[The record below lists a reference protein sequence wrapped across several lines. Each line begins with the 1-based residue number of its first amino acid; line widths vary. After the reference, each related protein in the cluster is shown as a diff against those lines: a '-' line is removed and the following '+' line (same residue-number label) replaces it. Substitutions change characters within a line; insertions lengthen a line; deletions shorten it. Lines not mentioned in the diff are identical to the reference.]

1 MTRRETTIRISTGA
15 LLAAALWAITLTGAE
30 AQNSIAATAQVP
42 AVAGNAEGRTT
53 LIGNAMRLSVGQSMF
68 VSTVDRLRKVYI
80 SNPDVLDSIT
90 STPHQIVVTGKA
102 PGVSSLILWDES
114 GQSQAYHVAVDLD
127 VDGLRNSL
135 KEAFPYENIQ
145 ADGRQD
151 QVALA
156 GTVSS
161 PAVVD
166 QAVKIA
172 GNFSKTV
179 VNSLVLA
186 PQHTPQVRLKVRVVE
201 IDRTRAKELGFN
213 FFTVGKN
220 SSNVSTG
227 QFPAITVASTASSGT
242 SQGTGSALLGLQ
254 SLLSMF
260 YYNEALGIG
269 AAIEAL
275 ENKQIIQ
282 ILAEPTLSA
291 VSGEKASFLS
301 GGEFPFPVIQPSS
314 GGYTSVT
321 IQFRPYG
328 VRLDFTPLVLPDGTI
343 QLKVAPEVSALD
355 YTNEVEIAGYIIPA
369 ISTRRADTE
378 VELKT
383 GQSFMISGLL
393 DNRTTDQLEKIP
405 GIGDIPVLGKLFQ
418 TKSSTHSVVEL
429 AVIVTPTLVDPLSE
443 NAPAMQPKMVIPFVD
458 PPKFDKPMVPKT
470 PPAQPQPQPMPQ
482 DVPVVEPPK
491 D

>member
-1 MTRRETTIRISTGA
+1 MRRRQSTIRIGTAA
-15 LLAAALWAITLTGAE
+15 LLAAACWAITLSGAE
-30 AQNSIAATAQVP
+30 AQNSLAAASQVP
-42 AVAGNAEGRTT
+42 ATAGNAEGRTT
-53 LIGNAMRLSVGQSMF
+53 LIGNSLHLVVGQSMF
-68 VSTVDRLRKVYI
+68 VNTVDRLRKVYV

-90 STPHQIVVTGKA
+90 ATPHQIVVTAKT

-114 GQSQAYHVAVDLD
+114 GQSQAYHVVSDLD
-127 VDGLRNSL
+127 VDSL
-135 KEAFPYENIQ
+135 QNALKDALPSENIRV
-145 ADGRQD
+145 DGRED
-151 QVALA
+151 QVALT
-156 GTVSS
+156 GTVAT
-161 PAVVD
+161 PAAID
-166 QAVKIA
+166 QAVKLA
-172 GNFSKTV
+172 GEFSKTV
-179 VNSLVLA
+179 VSSLVLA

-201 IDRTRAKELGFN
+201 IDRTRAKTLGFN

-220 SSNVSTG
+220 TANVSTG
-227 QFPAITVASTASSGT
+227 QFPAITVGGTAQSGT
-242 SQGTGSALLGLQ
+242 SQGASGLLGLQ

-260 YYNEALGIG
+260 YFNNELGLG
-269 AAIEAL
+269 AAIQAL
-275 ENKQIIQ
+275 ENSQVIQ

-291 VSGEKASFLS
+291 ISGEKASFLS

-314 GGYTSVT
+314 SGFTSVT

-328 VRLDFTPLVLPDGTI
+328 VRLDFTPNVLPDGTI

-355 YTNEVEIAGYIIPA
+355 YTNEVQIAGYTIPA

-378 VELKT
+378 VELKD

-405 GIGDIPVLGKLFQ
+405 GIGDIPILGKLFQ

-443 NAPAMQPKMVIPFVD
+443 SLPAMQPKMVVPFVD

-470 PPAQPQPQPMPQ
+470 PPAQPQPQPTPQ
-482 DVPVVEPPK
+482 DVPVVEPK